1 MSSYESKILEF
12 LKKEKIIPKKLEY
25 FYQATTHKS
34 FNRNDTKAY
43 NYERLEFLG
52 DAILSFIVSAHI
64 FKKINE
70 ASQGELTRYRSSIV
84 QTETLSEL
92 SKKLGLIKLLRTG
105 PGQMYYEVTGSMKV
119 QADVFEAILGAIFID
134 QGLLKAKE
142 FVQKHLLSQISN
154 KSLIISDH
162 KDPKTE
168 LQEHFQSFSR
178 ENISYFVEEKENK
191 TFEAKAIHNKNIYGI
206 GCGTTKKEAET
217 NAAKDAL
224 KKLNKG

>member
-92 SKKLGLIKLLRTG
+92 SKKLGLIKLLRTD
-105 PGQMYYEVTGSMKV
+105 PVKCIMK
-119 QADVFEAILGAIFID
+119 
-134 QGLLKAKE
+134 
-142 FVQKHLLSQISN
+142 
-154 KSLIISDH
+154 
-162 KDPKTE
+162 
-168 LQEHFQSFSR
+168 
-178 ENISYFVEEKENK
+178 
-191 TFEAKAIHNKNIYGI
+191 
-206 GCGTTKKEAET
+206 
-217 NAAKDAL
+217 
-224 KKLNKG
+224 

>member
-1 MSSYESKILEF
+1 
-12 LKKEKIIPKKLEY
+12 
-25 FYQATTHKS
+25 
-34 FNRNDTKAY
+34 
-43 NYERLEFLG
+43 
-52 DAILSFIVSAHI
+52 
-64 FKKINE
+64 
-70 ASQGELTRYRSSIV
+70 
-84 QTETLSEL
+84 
-92 SKKLGLIKLLRTG
+92 
-105 PGQMYYEVTGSMKV
+105 MYYEVTGSMKV

-154 KSLIISDH
+154 KSLVISDH

-206 GCGTTKKEAET
+206 ILR
-217 NAAKDAL
+217 N
-224 KKLNKG
+224 N